1 MSEAAKLDQAFEDKA
16 THLAIFA
23 YIARGINLCVDNKL
37 IDPTNRTKI
46 QITQQGLRML
56 GALNI
61 AEDDLRQAYAKMVT
75 SGYVSEFLDYDQ
87 VFNGVVSRG
96 ETLH

>member
-37 IDPTNRTKI
+37 IDPANRTKI

-61 AEDDLRQAYAKMVT
+61 AEDDLRQAFAKMT
-75 SGYVSEFLDYDQ
+75 NSGYISEFLEYDT
-87 VFNGVVSRG
+87 VFNGVVSKG